1 MCNEKGKWSIDDYV
15 NGDCSICREERQYAL
30 YLSNVL
36 RYYGIKNDEH
46 LKKLNDDER
55 NYLKEIFQK
64 CGLDFEKD
72 IIEDVFYEATFMR
85 DIFERNRRYH
95 LTEDKKRENLIEVYS
110 KRSFKHKDYIVDYQK
125 SFNQKLIDFCCQV
138 QSKGIKE
145 INYGH
150 NELPNDRQIINCKN
164 QIRAMMNAKPDLAV
178 LFEHNG
184 EKQLKFLECKFSSTE
199 SNYSGDGDKPYY
211 SQIFIQNKIGEFL
224 CDEQESRRIFSEKVK
239 FCKNKNEEPVCF
251 CRDDKDKTKISIH
264 KLIQLERMIFI

>member
-1 MCNEKGKWSIDDYV
+1 MCNENGKWSIDDYV

-95 LTEDKKRENLIEVYS
+95 LTEDKK
-110 KRSFKHKDYIVDYQK
+110 K
-125 SFNQKLIDFCCQV
+125 
-138 QSKGIKE
+138 
-145 INYGH
+145 
-150 NELPNDRQIINCKN
+150 
-164 QIRAMMNAKPDLAV
+164 
-178 LFEHNG
+178 
-184 EKQLKFLECKFSSTE
+184 KF
-199 SNYSGDGDKPYY
+199 
-211 SQIFIQNKIGEFL
+211 
-224 CDEQESRRIFSEKVK
+224 
-239 FCKNKNEEPVCF
+239 
-251 CRDDKDKTKISIH
+251 
-264 KLIQLERMIFI
+264 